1 MSMSK
6 LEKFAFTFGAG
17 VVTGAVLALL
27 YTPITGKKLQK
38 KVADLTDKVID
49 TVDDVQQSM
58 RKIAHA

>member
-1 MSMSK
+1 MSISK

-38 KVADLTDKVID
+38 KVADVADRVVD
-49 TVDDVQQSM
+49 TVDDMKHSM